1 MHQAYQAA
9 MAERKA
15 SAAAASGSST
25 QPVLPDG
32 LKLEPETVLLH
43 PGKKLGEMKVIR
55 EAGAEALS
63 ISAAI
68 TTAMFT
74 KWT

>member
-1 MHQAYQAA
+1 MHQAYEAA

-32 LKLEPETVLLH
+32 LKVEPETVLLH
-43 PGKKLGEMKVIR
+43 PGKKPGEMKVIR
-55 EAGAEALS
+55 EAGNGMVY
-63 ISAAI
+63 
-68 TTAMFT
+68 T
-74 KWT
+74 WNG

>member
-1 MHQAYQAA
+1 

-32 LKLEPETVLLH
+32 LKLEPETVLLQ
-43 PGKKLGEMKVIR
+43 PGKEPGEMKVIR
-55 EAGAEALS
+55 EAG
-63 ISAAI
+63 
-68 TTAMFT
+68 TGMVYT
-74 KWT
+74 WNV